1 MMLYECGVR
10 FDKMME
16 NGMVKKVTELYL
28 VDALTFTEAE
38 ARIISEVT
46 PFISG
51 EFYVVTIKRTNY
63 SEIVFDEFN
72 LNSESD
78 AQVQK
83 LTRAN
88 SRASEV
94 ADKWFKAKINL
105 ITIEEKTGK
114 EKKQAIHCIINAGSI
129 NAAHDTLVSHMTGTM
144 ADYEIVT
151 LDETRIMDV
160 YVYSADGS
168 KSVGVK
174 SVNSKRTIKAAI
186 LDAVTPNKKLQ
197 RAVNKFRD
205 TVPEGMKVSAK
216 VMGPDGAEI
225 VPETVIVDKSKPR
238 SDDD

>member
-51 EFYVVTIKRTNY
+51 EFDVVTIKRTNY

-83 LTRAN
+83 LTHAN

-105 ITIEEKTGK
+105 ITIDEKTGK
-114 EKKQAIHCIINAGSI
+114 EKKQAIYCIINAGSI
-129 NAAHDTLVSHMTGTM
+129 NAAHDTLVSHMNTM
-144 ADYEIVT
+144 ADYEIAT

-174 SVNSKRTIKAAI
+174 SVNSERTIKAAI

-197 RAVNKFRD
+197 RAVKKFRD
-205 TVPEGMKVSAK
+205 AVPEGMAVSAS
-216 VMGPDGAEI
+216 VRSSDGTEI
-225 VPETVIVDKSKPR
+225 VPETVLVDKSKPR

>member
-38 ARIISEVT
+38 ARIISEIT

-51 EFYVVTIKRTNY
+51 EFDVVTIKRTNY
-63 SEIVFDEFN
+63 SEIVFDEYN
-72 LNSESD
+72 LNSETD
-78 AQVQK
+78 ANVQK

-105 ITIEEKTGK
+105 ILVDEKTGK
-114 EKKQAIHCIINAGSI
+114 EKKQAVHYIINAVSVK
-129 NAAHDTLVSHMTGTM
+129 AAHDTLVSHMKGTM
-144 ADYEIVT
+144 ADYEIAT

-160 YVYSADGS
+160 YVYSADGT

-174 SVNSKRTIKAAI
+174 SVNSKRTTKAI
-186 LDAVTPNKKLQ
+186 LDVVTSDKKLQ
-197 RAVNKFRD
+197 RAAKNFRN
-205 TVPEGMKVSAK
+205 TVPDGMKVSAK
-216 VMGPDGAEI
+216 VMGPDGTEI
-225 VPETVIVDKSKPR
+225 VPETVLVDKSQPK

>member
-51 EFYVVTIKRTNY
+51 EFDVVTIKRTNY

-83 LTRAN
+83 ITRAN

-94 ADKWFKAKINL
+94 ADKWFKAKINFIL
-105 ITIEEKTGK
+105 VDEKTGK
-114 EKKQAIHCIINAGSI
+114 EKKQAIHYIINAGSI
-129 NAAHDTLVSHMTGTM
+129 NAAHDTLVSHMKGTM
-144 ADYEIVT
+144 TDYEIAT

-174 SVNSKRTIKAAI
+174 SVNSKRTTKTI
-186 LDAVTPNKKLQ
+186 LDAVTSDKKLQ
-197 RAVNKFRD
+197 RAAKKVRD

-216 VMGPDGAEI
+216 VMGSDGTEI
-225 VPETVIVDKSKPR
+225 VPETVIVDKSKPK
-238 SDDD
+238 DDDD

>member
-51 EFYVVTIKRTNY
+51 EFDVVTIKRTKY
-63 SEIVFDEFN
+63 SEIVFDEYN
-72 LNSESD
+72 LNSETD

-88 SRASEV
+88 SRASEL
-94 ADKWFKAKINL
+94 ADKWFEGKINL
-105 ITIEEKTGK
+105 ILVNEKTGK
-114 EKKQAIHCIINAGSI
+114 EKKQAVHYII
-129 NAAHDTLVSHMTGTM
+129 NAAHNTLVSHMKGTM
-144 ADYEIVT
+144 ADYEIAK

-160 YVYSADGS
+160 YVYSADGT

-174 SVNSKRTIKAAI
+174 SVNSKRTTKTI
-186 LDAVTPNKKLQ
+186 LDAVTSDKKLQ
-197 RAVNKFRD
+197 RAVKKFRD
-205 TVPEGMKVSAK
+205 TVPDGMKVSAK
-216 VMGPDGAEI
+216 VQSSDGTEI
-225 VPETVIVDKSKPR
+225 VPETVIVDKSKPK
-238 SDDD
+238 DDDD

>member
-1 MMLYECGVR
+1 MILYECGVR

-51 EFYVVTIKRTNY
+51 EFDVVTIKRTKY
-63 SEIVFDEFN
+63 SEIVFDGYN
-72 LNSESD
+72 LNSKTD

-88 SRASEV
+88 SRASEL
-94 ADKWFKAKINL
+94 ADKWFDGKINFIL
-105 ITIEEKTGK
+105 VDEKTGK
-114 EKKQAIHCIINAGSI
+114 EKKQDVHYIINAGSI
-129 NAAHDTLVSHMTGTM
+129 NAAHNTLVYHMKGTM
-144 ADYEIVT
+144 ADYEIVK

-160 YVYSADGS
+160 YVYSADGT

-174 SVNSKRTIKAAI
+174 SVNSKRTTKTI
-186 LDAVTPNKKLQ
+186 LDAVTSDKKLQ
-197 RAVNKFRD
+197 RAVKKFRD
-205 TVPEGMKVSAK
+205 TVPDGMKVSAK
-216 VMGPDGAEI
+216 VQSSDGTEM
-225 VPETVIVDKSKPR
+225 VPETVIVDKSKPKG
-238 SDDD
+238 DDD